1 MMTFGQFSKTKS
13 FFFGDNILII
23 EEFEGE
29 FEPQGKN
36 THPVFVSCEIKID
49 VWKYI
54 WDMIMGWAQFGQKSG
69 PP

>member
-1 MMTFGQFSKTKS
+1 LGTTF
-13 FFFGDNILII
+13 LLI

-29 FEPQGKN
+29 FEPEGKK